1 MTQIV
6 LINADSPA
14 MFQIGQ
20 YRLHSAVDTDLVGVD
35 AEVVVLHAAPFA
47 VRVELVVF
55 RAFFVDV
62 DDALL
67 YLFPREI
74 ESLWNHRHFAA
85 DALLKASVYETVDGV
100 HVAED
105 IVGAA
110 SHHDAGAAFGEASYQ
125 L

>member
-6 LINADSPA
+6 LINADLPA

-20 YRLHSAVDTDLVGVD
+20 YRLHSAVDTYLVGVD
-35 AEVVVLHAAPFA
+35 TEVVILHAAPFA

-74 ESLWNHRHFAA
+74 ESL
-85 DALLKASVYETVDGV
+85 
-100 HVAED
+100 
-105 IVGAA
+105 
-110 SHHDAGAAFGEASYQ
+110 
-125 L
+125 